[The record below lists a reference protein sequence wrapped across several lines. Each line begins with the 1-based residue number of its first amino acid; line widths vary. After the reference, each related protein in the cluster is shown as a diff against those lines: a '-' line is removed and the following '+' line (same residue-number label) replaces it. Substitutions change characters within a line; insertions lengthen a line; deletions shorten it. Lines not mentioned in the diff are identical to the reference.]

1 MLDRSGCS
9 ILLFWLMFWTVG
21 WLLQTNA
28 LTPRP
33 KPSRQLAFQPGI
45 ELFEAK
51 WFIRVLFGLSPRDG
65 KIKLRPAI
73 MQGLALVMAVVE
85 ILVRYFFGVQNL
97 LGFTVILL
105 MIYIAIL
112 LLSSF
117 LLDRAGRP

>member
-1 MLDRSGCS
+1 VLDRSGRS

-21 WLLQTNA
+21 WLLQTNV

-33 KPSRQLAFQPGI
+33 KPSGQLASQPGI
-45 ELFEAK
+45 ELFGAK

-85 ILVRYFFGVQNL
+85 ILVRYFSGVQNL
-97 LGFTVILL
+97 LGFTLILL